1 MADSNQI
8 RINELARELEVKAKV
23 LIDFLPEIGVT
34 EKKTHSSSLDLE
46 HAELARKHFAGLAA
60 KEAAAEAEKQAKA
73 TAAKKPAAR
82 PTVTAAPTPSV
93 AKPARGAGKCCFSR
107 GGEARGTQCDSCKPS
122 GASCRNAFRACARVF
137 FSDER
142 SSARSS
148 TSPSNFSSTRC
159 ETRGSC
165 DDCACG
171 SSKTWSSAICAAS
184 GSSA

>member
-73 TAAKKPAAR
+73 TAAKKPVAR
-82 PTVTAAPTPSV
+82 PTVTAAPAPASAATPV
-93 AKPARGAGKCCFSR
+93 AAKPA
-107 GGEARGTQCDSCKPS
+107 T
-122 GASCRNAFRACARVF
+122 AS
-137 FSDER
+137 
-142 SSARSS
+142 
-148 TSPSNFSSTRC
+148 P
-159 ETRGSC
+159 
-165 DDCACG
+165 
-171 SSKTWSSAICAAS
+171 
-184 GSSA
+184 